1 MLSLC
6 PDALF
11 FSVCK
16 GRNLTSR
23 FQKILKP
30 IPLCFPLHRNV
41 VCKIGGNFSKV
52 KGREVFQK
60 TYSNICG
67 ARSYRRRKP
76 SSYAE
81 SCHISNPT
89 TGDNATSTHQ
99 RLPATSFRPLQASNP
114 SKDGTDRARNPLS
127 RFSTERKS
135 VMRKADIDKLRI
147 VLIWCSQS
155 KRIPIVGKAEQVM
168 FLNKFQTLFF
178 LFPFKKTATE
188 RKK

>member
-1 MLSLC
+1 M
-6 PDALF
+6 
-11 FSVCK
+11 
-16 GRNLTSR
+16 
-23 FQKILKP
+23 KP